1 MSLPEGRPS
10 HPREGAP
17 EGLKR
22 RTPSP
27 GLFLALVAGFFHGL
41 FLSCFRMVGTGYSCP
56 FIRNSAALWG
66 RRLPVKACEAWG
78 QARSAQVILQVFW
91 KVYFFLSTFAHV
103 SLSKSQPMKCPKCG
117 HKVDLNTTIKKLR
130 EKDAKLARAGHFHPP
145 NPELYPLHYRVK
157 LHGDKLPEL
166 VARFCAMAQVRT
178 EDVFGLSR
186 LKEFVIPRHVLMWW
200 IAENSHHTLAAIA
213 RMFGRHHATVVH
225 AKKSVENSVAVQDP
239 LVMFHVDLINDIAPQ
254 VWPALNATPTMASA
268 G

>member
-1 MSLPEGRPS
+1 MVFFYRVFGWWARGTVIPS
-10 HPREGAP
+10 SETAP
-17 EGLKR
+17 
-22 RTPSP
+22 
-27 GLFLALVAGFFHGL
+27 
-41 FLSCFRMVGTGYSCP
+41 P
-56 FIRNSAALWG
+56 FGG
-66 RRLPVKACEAWG
+66 RRLPVKVCVAWG

-117 HKVDLNTTIKKLR
+117 HKVDLNRTIKKLR
-130 EKDAKLARAGHFHPP
+130 EKDAKLARAGQLHPP

-178 EDVFGLSR
+178 EDVFGMSR